1 MDVVNTNTM
10 DNYQLSASFKISDTD
25 YGKVPYVI
33 ERDGDF
39 IVLKT
44 IENPDP
50 LYIHIKAAVLIAEA
64 INQLAKI
71 KP

>member
-1 MDVVNTNTM
+1 M
-10 DNYQLSASFKISDTD
+10 DNYQLNASFKILDSDC
-25 YGKVPYVI
+25 GKVPYVI

-39 IVLKT
+39 IVLKS
-44 IENPDP
+44 IDNPDP
-50 LYIHIKAAVLIAEA
+50 LYLHLKAAVLIAEA

>member
-1 MDVVNTNTM
+1 M
-10 DNYQLSASFKISDTD
+10 DNYQLSASFKILDTD
-25 YGKVPYVI
+25 YSKVPYVI
-33 ERDGDF
+33 ERDVDF

-44 IENPDP
+44 IDNPDP
-50 LYIHIKAAVLIAEA
+50 LHLHIKAAVLIAEA

>member
-1 MDVVNTNTM
+1 M
-10 DNYQLSASFKISDTD
+10 DNYQLNASFKILDTD
-25 YGKVPYVI
+25 YGNVLYVI

-44 IENPDP
+44 IDSPDF
-50 LYIHIKAAVLIAEA
+50 LHFHLKAAVLIAEA

-71 KP
+71 KT

>member
-1 MDVVNTNTM
+1 M
-10 DNYQLSASFKISDTD
+10 DNYQLSASFKILDTD
-25 YGKVPYVI
+25 YSKVPYVI
-33 ERDGDF
+33 ERDVDF

-44 IENPDP
+44 IDNPDP
-50 LYIHIKAAVLIAEA
+50 LYLHIKAAVLVSEA

>member
-1 MDVVNTNTM
+1 M

-25 YGKVPYVI
+25 YSKVPYVI

-39 IVLKT
+39 IVLKS
-44 IENPDP
+44 IDNPDP
-50 LYIHIKAAVLIAEA
+50 LFLHLKAAVLIAEA